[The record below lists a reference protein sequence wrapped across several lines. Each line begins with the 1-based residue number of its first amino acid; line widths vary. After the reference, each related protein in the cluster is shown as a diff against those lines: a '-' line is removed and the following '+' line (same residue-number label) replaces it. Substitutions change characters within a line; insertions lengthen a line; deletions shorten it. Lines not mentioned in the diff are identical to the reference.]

1 MLLPIGA
8 SGVSWREEVA
18 WIYERHKTTGTFPPR
33 RSRPDASRADRFNG
47 DNLMKKGWYVMNKFT
62 SKCISRLVFTALAG
76 VVLMLAS
83 AGGAVAG
90 VIVDIKVTSDTDFG
104 TEVGDTLKV
113 TEPTIPIDKFENIT
127 DALAPMAVESKIK
140 NLNFIAPDHILLS
153 DVGDTKPGDEL
164 AYGNIGNDAFVYYA
178 SDNEAGILPTPPEEV
193 VRIKSRT
200 DTFPTSGTTTTF
212 EVTAG
217 ASVVPE
223 PASITLAAVGVLTI
237 VLSRQVFRR
246 WRTRKW

>member
-1 MLLPIGA
+1 MNAPI
-8 SGVSWREEVA
+8 S
-18 WIYERHKTTGTFPPR
+18 
-33 RSRPDASRADRFNG
+33 
-47 DNLMKKGWYVMNKFT
+47 KGL
-62 SKCISRLVFTALAG
+62 SRLVFTPLAG
-76 VVLMLAS
+76 IALMLAS
-83 AGGAVAG
+83 AKGVVAG
-90 VIVDIKVTSDTDFG
+90 VIVDIKVTSDTDLV

-113 TEPTIPIDKFENIT
+113 TEPTIPIDKFENVT
-127 DALAPMAVESKIK
+127 EPPMAVESKIK

-178 SDNEAGILPTPPEEV
+178 SDNETGILPKPPEEV
-193 VRIKSRT
+193 VGIKSRM

-237 VLSRQVFRR
+237 VLSRQFCRG
-246 WRTRKW
+246 WRGRN